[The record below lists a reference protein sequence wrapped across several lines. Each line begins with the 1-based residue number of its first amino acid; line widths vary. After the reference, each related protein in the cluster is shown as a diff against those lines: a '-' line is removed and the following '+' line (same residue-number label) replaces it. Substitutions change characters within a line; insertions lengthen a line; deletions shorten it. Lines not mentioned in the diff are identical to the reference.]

1 MQNVPCAL
9 LAALLGA
16 TVRHSFLFCGD
27 YYEVWYECGDG
38 SPTTLTTLTLS
49 QPSQASRVYKDG
61 CMARVRARNS
71 NRNWSN

>member
-49 QPSQASRVYKDG
+49 QPSQPSHSHNPHKPQECIRMGA
-61 CMARVRARNS
+61 
-71 NRNWSN
+71 WLE